1 MNIQALIIEDENP
14 ARESLEILINQF
26 TEGVDLIGYATSIE
40 EAILKINQLQPQ
52 LLFLDIQLGNHQAFE
67 LLDAFPEANFEV
79 IFTTAFNE
87 YAVRAFRASAVD
99 YLLKPIKVRELS
111 QAINRAT
118 KRIKSAEKNNLVSLS
133 HNRHEIKTLMIP
145 DGVDHIILHV
155 EDIACMQGD
164 GACTYF
170 HLTDGTRIVAT
181 KNLGFY
187 EKTLIG
193 TSSSADVPFFRVH
206 NSWIVHHPFI
216 NRTAGRNPMDVHMAS
231 GHEVPVSRS
240 RKAEFLVWLK
250 AK

>member
-1 MNIQALIIEDENP
+1 MSIQALIVEDESP
-14 ARESLEILINQF
+14 ARESLEILINKF
-26 TEGVDLIGYATSIE
+26 TKGVDLLGYATSIE
-40 EAILKINQLQPQ
+40 DAIFKINQLQPK

-67 LLDAFPEANFEV
+67 LLDAFPEADFEV

-99 YLLKPIKVRELS
+99 YLLKPIKINELN
-111 QAINRAT
+111 QAINRAA
-118 KRIKSAEKNNLVSLS
+118 KRIKNAERNNLVSLS
-133 HNRHEIKTLMIP
+133 HNQHEIKTLMIP
-145 DGVDHIILHV
+145 DGVDNVILHV

-170 HLTDGTRIVAT
+170 HLTNGKRIVAT

-193 TSSSADVPFFRVH
+193 TSPTANLEFFRVH

-216 NRTAGRNPMDVHMAS
+216 RRTAGRNPMDVHMTS

-240 RKAEFLVWLK
+240 RKTDFLAWLK
-250 AK
+250 GK